1 MKKSTL
7 TPALF
12 AMILAALF
20 IATGCRDKVYETITY
35 TANEPVYMNFE
46 EFRGSVKT
54 TATQELVNPGK
65 IYFKDNLLYINE
77 INEGIHV
84 IDNTDPSSPQKIA
97 FITIPGNFDLA
108 IRGNILFA
116 DSYIDLV
123 ALNISNPTAP
133 FEVDRLENAFP
144 NVLPPMDISLPIV
157 DLDFE
162 KGVVVGWQVKEHTE
176 TIEKGN
182 SYSKGW
188 VQFDMIGVPTFNA
201 QELNMNSPTTGI
213 SGSMARFTI
222 YSDYMYAVENSKLKL
237 FNIATVPG
245 MTAGNEI
252 LLDRVVE
259 TIFPYDDK
267 LFLGTTTGMLVYS
280 LSSPATPVFVS
291 AFDHINS
298 CDPVVVQGNL
308 AYVTLRSGNNCFGS
322 TNELDVVDISSIQN
336 PFLVKTYPMFNPHG
350 LGIDSNVLFVCDGD
364 AGLKIYDA
372 TDPMEIHMNQL
383 AHFPEIKT
391 FDVIPLNGVLMMIGA
406 DGLYQYDYSNIN
418 DIVLL
423 STIPVVPGNQNKTLP

>member
-1 MKKSTL
+1 MKKSKLST
-7 TPALF
+7 AMF
-12 AMILAALF
+12 AMMLSAMF
-20 IATGCRDKVYETITY
+20 FATGCRDKVYETVTY
-35 TANEPVYMNFE
+35 TANEPVYMSFD

-54 TATQELVNPGK
+54 TATRELSNPGK

-97 FITIPGNFDLA
+97 FIEIPGNIDLA
-108 IRGNILFA
+108 IRENILFA

-123 ALNISNPTAP
+123 ALDITNPSAP
-133 FEVDRLENAFP
+133 VLVDRLENAFP
-144 NVLPPMDISLPIV
+144 NVLPPMDISLPVV

-162 KGVVVGWQVKEHTE
+162 RGVVVGWNVKQHTE

-182 SYSKGW
+182 AYNKQWVSFDGW
-188 VQFDMIGVPTFNA
+188 GVANLASSEITFNR
-201 QELNMNSPTTGI
+201 MSSTGI
-213 SGSMARFTI
+213 AGSMARFTI
-222 YSDYMYAVENSKLKL
+222 YSDYMYVVQNNTLKL
-237 FNIATVPG
+237 FNIANIPG
-245 MTAGNEI
+245 ISTGNQVSLE
-252 LLDRVVE
+252 RAVE
-259 TIFPYDDK
+259 TIFPYQDK

-308 AYVTLRSGNNCFGS
+308 AYVTLRSGTQCFGF
-322 TNELDVVDISSIQN
+322 TNQLDVIDISSLQN

-350 LGIDSNVLFVCDGD
+350 LGIDGSVLFVCDGD
-364 AGLKIYDA
+364 AGLKVYDA

-383 AHFPEIKT
+383 AHFPEIKAY
-391 FDVIPLNGVLMMIGA
+391 DVIPFNGVLMMIGA
-406 DGLYQYDYSNIN
+406 DGLYQYDYTNN
-418 DIVLL
+418 NEIVLL
-423 STIPVVPGNQNKTLP
+423 SSIPVISDGN